1 MRFLFFV
8 FYFSFFVEVNAQP
21 KTLYGLKTSKLIP
34 DNSSVGS
41 FYMDE
46 TPITYEDF
54 KIYVRAGGQ
63 KTAYWEYESYNINEQ
78 PVTGISWHHA
88 VDYCNWRSKCEGLK
102 PVYEKTDSLDNYGY
116 PIYSRDPS
124 ANGYRL
130 PFTDEFTVAAIGKE
144 FKGNYPWGYYFLDSV
159 THLDSRGNIDIDSG
173 MKSTDWWRL
182 ASVKSQYKNS
192 FGMYN
197 MCGNNWHWCEDW
209 NYKTHSKKLKGG
221 GWGVIVPGHAR
232 IQYESWC
239 IPGNYNYDIG
249 FRCVKNISGISD
261 SVVEIDTTIRHE
273 FYKTLSS
280 QLKTEVKDFYSA
292 DFISLLSDFIADSY
306 PECINF
312 QMKVDEQ
319 EILDAPDLAALIV
332 KVCQR
337 NNINPLFLT
346 SIMISESGFGT
357 VSFPRWYNN
366 PMAYMWQNK
375 LMANGYPT
383 YENKPGKINRKYKT
397 LEEGFEM
404 FCKGIRRDLYYKA
417 AKKNLDAFH
426 LIYVGYR
433 ADEWMNTMTRI
444 YRDIAGVRF
453 ESKFPEADAGK
464 YIYTDWEQIKLTL
477 K

>member
-1 MRFLFFV
+1 MKNPLLFV
-8 FYFSFFVEVNAQP
+8 FGLLFFVEVNAQP
-21 KTLYGLKTSKLIP
+21 KTIYGLKISKLISSK
-34 DNSSVGS
+34 DSSVNS

-54 KIYVRAGGQ
+54 EIYVQAGG
-63 KTAYWEYESYNINEQ
+63 KKNAYWFYDSYHIKEQ
-78 PVTGISWHHA
+78 PVTGISWFQA
-88 VDYCNWRSKCEGLK
+88 AEYCNWRSLCEGLK
-102 PVYEKTDSLDNYGY
+102 PVYKETKKWDSNSYMIFEKDST
-116 PIYSRDPS
+116 

-130 PFTDEFTVAAIGKE
+130 PTTEEFEIAASGNNSSK
-144 FKGNYPWGYYFLDSV
+144 NYPWGNRYNDSI
-159 THLDSRGNIDIDSG
+159 SNRDIDSG
-173 MKSTDWWRL
+173 FLSKEWWRL
-182 ASVKSQYKNS
+182 APVKLQYKND
-192 FGMYN
+192 FGLYN
-197 MCGNNWHWCEDW
+197 MCGNNWHWCDDW
-209 NYKTHSKKLKGG
+209 ADEKKSKKLKGG
-221 GWGVIVPGHAR
+221 SWGTIAEEDLKISYTSNCSPA
-232 IQYESWC
+232 
-239 IPGNYNYDIG
+239 NYNYDIG
-249 FRCVKNISGISD
+249 FRCVRNANSIKD
-261 SVVEIDTTIRHE
+261 SIIKFDTTISFE
-273 FYKTLSS
+273 FRKSYEPVIVYS
-280 QLKTEVKDFYSA
+280 VHDFYGEE
-292 DFISLLSDFIADSY
+292 IKIQLTEYIEENY
-306 PECINF
+306 PECINL

-319 EILDAPDLAALIV
+319 EILTPSSMAELII

-383 YENKPGKINRKYKT
+383 YENKPGKTNRKYKT

-404 FCKGIRRDLYYKA
+404 FCKGIRRDIYYKA
-417 AKKNLDAFH
+417 AKRNLDAFH

-453 ESKFPEADAGK
+453 EPKFPEGDAGK
-464 YIYTDWEQIKLTL
+464 YIYTDWEEIKKNL